1 MTSARTTQR
10 SFRRISRSNSSRSP
24 QRPLRET
31 SRSPRNSQRRTR
43 SDHQNPR
50 FTLAPWLDALARPWP
65 VFFFGVGFSL
75 FGLLMIY
82 DASVPESLLT
92 FGHPWYYALRH
103 AVWIILGISAFATV
117 SFVPKSVLKKLSP
130 LIFLGALCLLIA
142 VLIPGIGSRLQG
154 AQRWI
159 LLGPVPLQPA
169 EISKLAVI
177 LFFSSWLSKH
187 QRIGPFLFFTGL
199 ITGLILLQPNM
210 SSTVLVGGI
219 ATALFFLAGG
229 KMKFLS
235 VFGIL
240 AVVLIGAL
248 ILAAPYR
255 RDRLTTF
262 LNPASDPLGNS
273 YHIRQITLALGRGGV
288 LGQGIGLSKQKQQY
302 IPEAANDSIF
312 AIYAEETGFLG
323 SLVLLSAFG
332 TLLAVGW
339 HIARMQ
345 SDTFSF
351 LVAAGITTWLGIQI
365 AFNLAAMVAL
375 MPLTGVPLP
384 LISYGGSAYVSTMTG
399 LGILLG
405 FSRKKR

>member
-1 MTSARTTQR
+1 MAS
-10 SFRRISRSNSSRSP
+10 
-24 QRPLRET
+24 
-31 SRSPRNSQRRTR
+31 
-43 SDHQNPR
+43 
-50 FTLAPWLDALARPWP
+50 LARPWP
-65 VFFFGVGFSL
+65 FFLFVIGFAL

-103 AVWIILGISAFATV
+103 AVWVVLGIGIFTIA
-117 SFVPKSVLKKLSP
+117 SFVPRSILKQLAP
-130 LIFLGALCLLIA
+130 LIFFGAVVLLVA

-159 LLGPVPLQPA
+159 LLGPIPLQPA

-177 LFFSSWLSKH
+177 LFFSSWLEKH
-187 QRIGPFLFFTGL
+187 QRTGPFLFFTCL
-199 ITGLILLQPNM
+199 VTGLVLLQPNM
-210 SSTVLVGGI
+210 STTVLLGGI
-219 ATALFFLAGG
+219 ATTLYFLAGG

-235 VFGIL
+235 VFGAI
-240 AVVLIGAL
+240 AVVLIGIL

-255 RDRLTTF
+255 RDRLMTF

-288 LGQGIGLSKQKQQY
+288 MGQGIGLSKQKQQY

-312 AIYAEETGFLG
+312 AIYAEETGYVG
-323 SLVLLSAFG
+323 SLVLLGAFG
-332 TLLAVGW
+332 LLLATGW
-339 HIARMQ
+339 YIATIQ
-345 SDTFSF
+345 PDTFSF
-351 LVAAGITTWLGIQI
+351 LVAAGITTWLGLQI
-365 AFNLAAMVAL
+365 LFNLAAMVAL

-384 LISYGGSAYVSTMTG
+384 LISYGGSALLSVMAG

-405 FSRKKR
+405 LLRSAQESPKATRKPKKLLRRL